1 VAPSQS
7 ALATTAARRL
17 RNDPLGRRFVCE
29 QVRALVPGF
38 AAAGEE
44 VGGLSQFGSSGHIGA
59 MLESGSTERRS
70 DEDLLAAIARRDPDA
85 CSVFYRRHLQRA
97 VAYVMGQTHDPEVTA
112 DIVGEVF
119 AAVIAGA
126 GRYRPERDSAAPW
139 VMGIARNVLSASR
152 RRGRVEDRMRR
163 RLGVEPVELDEADVR
178 DTEAMASVAGG
189 GVVELV
195 AALPYGEREAVKA
208 RIVDERGYSEIAAE
222 LRCSELVV
230 RKRVSRGLGR
240 LRKQLEKS

>member
-1 VAPSQS
+1 
-7 ALATTAARRL
+7 
-17 RNDPLGRRFVCE
+17 
-29 QVRALVPGF
+29 
-38 AAAGEE
+38 
-44 VGGLSQFGSSGHIGA
+44 

-152 RRGRVEDRMRR
+152 RRGRVEARMRR

>member
-1 VAPSQS
+1 M
-7 ALATTAARRL
+7 
-17 RNDPLGRRFVCE
+17 LG
-29 QVRALVPGF
+29 
-38 AAAGEE
+38 
-44 VGGLSQFGSSGHIGA
+44 
-59 MLESGSTERRS
+59 SGSIDRRS
-70 DEDLLAAIARRDPDA
+70 DEDLLAAIARRDRDA
-85 CSVFYRRHLQRA
+85 CTVFYYRHLPRT

-126 GRYRPERDSAAPW
+126 GRYRPQRDSAAPW
-139 VMGIARNVLSASR
+139 VVGIARNVVSASR
-152 RRGRVEDRMRR
+152 RRGRVEDRTRR
-163 RLGVEPVELDEADVR
+163 RLGIEPLELDEADVQE
-178 DTEAMASVAGG
+178 TEAMASIPGG

-195 AALPYGEREAVKA
+195 EALPDGEREAVKA